1 MRKPLIILIV
11 LFSVFLAIGC
21 AGTETNQSEPPAGSP
36 TPVLTETPTIAEPSN
51 ETETPEQTATPVQ
64 TIPEPVAETTT
75 AEITS
80 AELVPPTEEA
90 TESQSATETQPS
102 TVEPTL
108 KEFTP
113 EELAQY
119 NGENGMIYVAYQ
131 GEVYDV
137 SDSKYLWKNGSHHGC
152 RAGTDIT
159 EEMDKTPHG
168 SEILKSF
175 PLIGTLKK

>member
-1 MRKPLIILIV
+1 MRKSLIILMV

-21 AGTETNQSEPPAGSP
+21 VGTGTNQSEAPSGSA
-36 TPVLTETPTIAEPSN
+36 TPVITETPTIAESPN
-51 ETETPEQTATPVQ
+51 ETETQEQTATPTQ
-64 TIPEPVAETTT
+64 TVTETVEETPT
-75 AEITS
+75 AKLTS
-80 AELVPPTEEA
+80 SEGVTPTEKA
-90 TESQSATETQPS
+90 TEMQTTKAASS
-102 TVEPTL
+102 L

-119 NGENGMIYVAYQ
+119 NGENGKIYVAYQ

-137 SDSKYLWKNGSHHGC
+137 SDTSYLWKNGTHHGC
-152 RAGTDIT
+152 SAGKDIT

-175 PLIGTLKK
+175 PVIGTLKK